1 MVRVA
6 IAEDDPIYVEQIQ
19 AYLNRYMREYG
30 ETFSVTVFTDG
41 MQLAFDYQPLYDILL
56 LDVQMPNLDGI
67 SAAKRI
73 RKQDNEV
80 TILFI
85 TNMAQRAIDGY
96 SVHAR
101 AYILKPINYYGFA
114 LELQEAIAALKR
126 AKPSALLL
134 TTEDGLT
141 KVPAGKILYIESQR
155 HDLLIHMEESVIRIR
170 ATMKQIEERL
180 EPGCFARSSVS
191 YLVNMAH
198 VSGISGDC
206 VLVRE
211 EKIPISRQKRKEFIA
226 ALTAYI
232 GGSTH
237 A

>member
-1 MVRVA
+1 MVRIGIV
-6 IAEDDPIYVEQIQ
+6 EDDQAYIDQIQ
-19 AYLNRYMREYG
+19 EYLNRYMREYG
-30 ETFSVTVFTDG
+30 ETFSVTVFRDG

-73 RKQDNEV
+73 RRQDNEV
-80 TILFI
+80 IILFI

-96 SVHAR
+96 SVRAR

-114 LELQEAIAALKR
+114 MELQEAIATLSR
-126 AKPSALLL
+126 RKPSALLL
-134 TTEDGLT
+134 TTEEGLS
-141 KVPAGKILYIESQR
+141 KIPAGRILYLESQR
-155 HDLLIHMEESVIRIR
+155 HDLLIHMADRTIRMR
-170 ATMKQIEERL
+170 STMKQLEDQL

-191 YLVNMAH
+191 YLVNLAH
-198 VSGISGDC
+198 VSGIVGDNAI
-206 VLVRE
+206 VQG

-226 ALTAYI
+226 ALTAYLG
-232 GGSTH
+232 GGSH